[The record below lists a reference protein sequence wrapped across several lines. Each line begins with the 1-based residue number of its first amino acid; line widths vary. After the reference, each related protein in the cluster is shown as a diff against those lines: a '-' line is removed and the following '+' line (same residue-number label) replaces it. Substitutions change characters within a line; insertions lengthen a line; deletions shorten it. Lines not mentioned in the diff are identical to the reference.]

1 MRDSEVRAR
10 GAVRAG
16 SVIVCALIAS
26 ACGAGAGPDAE
37 AAERP
42 PIPVEVAPVERGPL
56 RLVRTVTGS
65 LESASQFVVAAKVGG
80 RLERLEVELGDT
92 VERGQVVALFDDDE
106 FTQAV
111 LEADADLAV
120 AKAGLTEA
128 QSALEIAERALA
140 REESLRQE
148 GVTSESSLDAA
159 RADVIAGRAHVE
171 VTRAQLARAE
181 ASLETARIRLG
192 YARVTADWS
201 GGGERRRV
209 AERFAEPGTTVPA
222 NTPLLSIVEL
232 DPILAVVYVAERDY
246 GLLAVGQ
253 AAELATD
260 AVPGRTFAGRV
271 LRIAPIFRR
280 STRQARVEIELANP
294 LEELKPGMFVRA
306 SLELARAEDAVHV
319 PLAALTERAG
329 ATGVFL
335 LAPDGH
341 TVRWQAVEAGIQDG
355 ERVQVQE
362 GFSGSVVVLGQ
373 ALCDDGARVSVV
385 GR

>member
-1 MRDSEVRAR
+1 MLALCAAAAGCDH
-10 GAVRAG
+10 GAEG
-16 SVIVCALIAS
+16 G
-26 ACGAGAGPDAE
+26 GAAT
-37 AAERP
+37 ERP
-42 PIPVEVAPVERGPL
+42 PIPVEVAAIERGPL

-65 LESASQFVVAAKVGG
+65 LESSSQFVVAAKVGG
-80 RLERLEVELGDT
+80 RLERLEVDLGDA
-92 VERGQVVALFDDDE
+92 VERGQVVAHFDDDE
-106 FTQAV
+106 FAQAV
-111 LEADADLAV
+111 LEAEADLAV
-120 AKAGLTEA
+120 AQAGLTEA

-140 REESLRQE
+140 REESLREE

-171 VTRAQLARAE
+171 VTKARLSRAQ
-181 ASLETARIRLG
+181 ASLETARIRLD

-222 NTPLLSIVEL
+222 NTPLLSIIEL

-294 LEELKPGMFVRA
+294 AEELKPGMFVRA
-306 SLELARAEDAVHV
+306 SLELSRAEQAVHV

-329 ATGVFL
+329 ATGVFV
-335 LAPDGH
+335 LAADGA
-341 TVRWQAVEAGIQDG
+341 TVRWQPVVPGIRDG
-355 ERVQVQE
+355 ARVQVQDDLT
-362 GFSGSVVVLGQ
+362 GDVVVLGQ